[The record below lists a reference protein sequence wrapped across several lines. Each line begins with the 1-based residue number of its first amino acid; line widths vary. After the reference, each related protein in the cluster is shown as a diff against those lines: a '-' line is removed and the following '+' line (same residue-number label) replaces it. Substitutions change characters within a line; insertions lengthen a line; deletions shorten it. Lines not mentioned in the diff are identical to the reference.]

1 MLAYLLKLSKW
12 YQQVS
17 YHFLQLFLS
26 FTNTFTIIWIYYE
39 NQALCVL
46 KVVPPKW
53 SDFVLAAD
61 IPDGEAY
68 VFVFYSF
75 DIETWN
81 ESRLQ
86 KIKHV
91 SMACFKTWEFRGIEI
106 SSKTNSR
113 VSCSLPIVGMV
124 VTISPSF
131 NLYRIVVLPAASK
144 PTVKKNKE
152 YV

>member
-1 MLAYLLKLSKW
+1 MQIDSCVLDSVFSDLAEPNFKQKLSNIL
-12 YQQVS
+12 QSMQVS

-68 VFVFYSF
+68 VFVFNSF

-91 SMACFKTWEFRGIEI
+91 FYG
-106 SSKTNSR
+106 
-113 VSCSLPIVGMV
+113 L
-124 VTISPSF
+124 
-131 NLYRIVVLPAASK
+131 L
-144 PTVKKNKE
+144 
-152 YV
+152 